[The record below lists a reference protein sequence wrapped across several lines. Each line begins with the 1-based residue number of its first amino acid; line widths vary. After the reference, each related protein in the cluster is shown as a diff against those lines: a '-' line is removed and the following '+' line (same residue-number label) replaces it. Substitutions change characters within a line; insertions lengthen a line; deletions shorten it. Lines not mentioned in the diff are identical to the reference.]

1 QVHIVKSVV
10 EEVLKKLETK
20 KETMPQQLVGHED
33 RIKYLTDLL
42 DVNHLDVRFIG
53 IYGMGGVGKTTI
65 AKVVFNRLHS
75 HFGKYCSF
83 LKDVRETSSTK
94 EGIIRLQKKLLSDI
108 GRPES
113 AKQIEDIEE
122 GMRRIR
128 ATLSN
133 KKVLIV
139 LDDVD
144 KKVLIKNLMGNA
156 KLYLGSRVIITTR
169 NIDILQVEG
178 SEVKIE
184 QYEMEMMDDSLALRL
199 FCRHAFHRDYPL
211 DDYREL
217 SRKIVSLMGGLPLAI
232 EVVGS
237 LLKYKEDKTIW
248 EEKIIK
254 LTEVLDKGILDVL
267 KISYDELDEF
277 QKKIFLDIACFFF
290 NEKKTDAIYMWESCK
305 FYPRGGIEVLTK
317 RCLIKTLDGDKFWM
331 HDQLIAL
338 GKQIVYEE
346 NQDDPAKRSRLW
358 NAEEALQIIG
368 TEERK
373 DKVQALEIDGLD
385 DNIEIKSE
393 DFKSLPNL
401 RFLRLGHGTFVG
413 DFSKCRSNLRWI
425 SWRHPENFRANNIYL
440 DHLIV
445 FKLDISI
452 LNDDSKAWDLI
463 KRARNLKVLSLT
475 RCHGITR
482 IPDFSKCLALEKLT
496 LKRCSKL
503 KRIESFIGDLRPLIE
518 LEVERCMELK
528 YLPEN
533 LGDLVDL
540 ERFSLSG
547 CSKLRELP
555 GSLGKLTSLIDLDL
569 SCCRGLTY
577 LPEEVGALSKLKH
590 FLLQGCCGLIE
601 LPGSLGNLTSLAKLD
616 LSHTKIA
623 KLPSSIKGLAK
634 LKSFLLKDTR
644 IRELPNSIG
653 KLKSLCVLRLS
664 KIGFSSLEHH
674 VWQLPGG
681 ISMLKDLEELDL
693 SWHNELR
700 IDIPDQIG
708 ELSSLRILNLE
719 GTCICKIPRTINKL
733 HHIQKLNLRGCH
745 VIRWLPELPRSLTCL
760 LLQSKSLLLVPNL
773 WNLTSLVE
781 LLLSDASRNTGQSKV
796 ITRCNLM
803 WIGRLPRLKKLD
815 LNLLNFNAP
824 SELASLSHLE
834 ELALSHLALA
844 TPLQLPSSLLRLI
857 LRFFSIKGAKLLP
870 SCLKLSNL
878 STLEFCSGEVKD
890 IPLNGLPKLENLIV
904 HDCKLLQRLSIPLKL
919 TKLQRVCVACCPQLV
934 EIQVLGPLES
944 LESFSIFQCVSL
956 RRIGELSYLTNLKT
970 LEIERCNVLTNV
982 EGLHKLRSLEYLK
995 VIRCT
1000 SLGRFIGASGTN
1012 IPDDCSINIEG
1023 ISTNRYGEE
1032 ILPDTSNKPPLRDV
1046 EFTVGVHCK
1055 GCVSKKFKCVREME
1069 GLLSMQFDRD
1079 MGTFKVI
1086 KAKYAEAPAEIS
1098 REKMTRADE
1107 IIPPKKEKEG
1117 SEAKEKEG
1125 GGKDKKGGGCIQAAE
1140 SRDGWGEVEGQR
1152 MEEYQRECG
1161 YGGCVH
1167 WEAIYL
1173 DAPEL

>member
-1 QVHIVKSVV
+1 MANTEAGTSGDVAPASGCEYQVFLNFRGFDTRH
-10 EEVLKKLETK
+10 
-20 KETMPQQLVGHED
+20 GF
-33 RIKYLTDLL
+33 TDFLY
-42 DVNHLDVRFIG
+42 NHLVDVGIRVFRDDDELNIG
-53 IYGMGGVGKTTI
+53 EVIGENLVSAINNSIIYIPIFSKNYASSKCNALSEHERESPDQVKVWKEAL
-65 AKVVFNRLHS
+65 AK
-75 HFGKYCSF
+75 SF

-144 KKVLIKNLMGNA
+144 KKVLIKNLMGNS

-184 QYEMEMMDDSLALRL
+184 QYEMQMMDDSLALQL

-232 EVVGS
+232 EVVGY

-267 KISYDELDEF
+267 KISYDEQDEF
-277 QKKIFLDIACFFF
+277 QKKISLDIACFFF

-317 RCLIKTLDGDKFWM
+317 RCLIKTLDDDKFWM
-331 HDQLIAL
+331 HDHLIAL

-452 LNDDSKAWDLI
+452 LKDDSKAWDLI

-482 IPDFSKCLALEKLT
+482 IPDFSKCLGLEKLT
-496 LKRCSKL
+496 LKLCSRL

-518 LEVERCMELK
+518 LEVER
-528 YLPEN
+528 
-533 LGDLVDL
+533 
-540 ERFSLSG
+540 
-547 CSKLRELP
+547 
-555 GSLGKLTSLIDLDL
+555 
-569 SCCRGLTY
+569 GLTD

-590 FLLQGCCGLIE
+590 FLLQGCSGLIE
-601 LPGSLGNLTSLAKLD
+601 LPGSLGNLTSLA
-616 LSHTKIA
+616 
-623 KLPSSIKGLAK
+623 
-634 LKSFLLKDTR
+634 
-644 IRELPNSIG
+644 E
-653 KLKSLCVLRLS
+653 
-664 KIGFSSLEHH
+664 
-674 VWQLPGG
+674 
-681 ISMLKDLEELDL
+681 
-693 SWHNELR
+693 
-700 IDIPDQIG
+700 
-708 ELSSLRILNLE
+708 
-719 GTCICKIPRTINKL
+719 
-733 HHIQKLNLRGCH
+733 
-745 VIRWLPELPRSLTCL
+745 
-760 LLQSKSLLLVPNL
+760 
-773 WNLTSLVE
+773 
-781 LLLSDASRNTGQSKV
+781 
-796 ITRCNLM
+796 
-803 WIGRLPRLKKLD
+803 
-815 LNLLNFNAP
+815 
-824 SELASLSHLE
+824 
-834 ELALSHLALA
+834 
-844 TPLQLPSSLLRLI
+844 
-857 LRFFSIKGAKLLP
+857 
-870 SCLKLSNL
+870 
-878 STLEFCSGEVKD
+878 
-890 IPLNGLPKLENLIV
+890 
-904 HDCKLLQRLSIPLKL
+904 
-919 TKLQRVCVACCPQLV
+919 
-934 EIQVLGPLES
+934 
-944 LESFSIFQCVSL
+944 
-956 RRIGELSYLTNLKT
+956 IGELSYLRNLKT

-995 VIRCT
+995 VIGCT

-1012 IPDDCSINIEG
+1012 VPDDCSINIEG

-1032 ILPDTSNKPPLRDV
+1032 ILPDISN
-1046 EFTVGVHCK
+1046 
-1055 GCVSKKFKCVREME
+1055 
-1069 GLLSMQFDRD
+1069 
-1079 MGTFKVI
+1079 
-1086 KAKYAEAPAEIS
+1086 
-1098 REKMTRADE
+1098 
-1107 IIPPKKEKEG
+1107 
-1117 SEAKEKEG
+1117 
-1125 GGKDKKGGGCIQAAE
+1125 
-1140 SRDGWGEVEGQR
+1140 EV
-1152 MEEYQRECG
+1152 
-1161 YGGCVH
+1161 
-1167 WEAIYL
+1167 
-1173 DAPEL
+1173 